1 MSTLR
6 FHERMSGWISFEERS
21 YNQAVTAGR
30 RSHNS
35 CAQELEIEIDDL
47 EHFIRDPGHLA
58 RIEGRVRCEQ
68 LGGELRVQPGSSFN
82 LFVDAGGVRHKRMLY
97 RLYLL
102 DKAGRKLTLSGF
114 KDLEDDPNLDVWG
127 DTSRLLIRILSGWLE
142 REPNGDESTVATG
155 ILYISRAGLLRMLS
169 SFRASG
175 AGLATFRTSAR
186 FEEFFIR
193 ELAQIYGG
201 PSESTSSED
210 FPSPTTL
217 DTRWQGQ
224 PPGEWHELE
233 GHPGLRRRIIGFHA
247 RDAER
252 TALTLHQISGQR
264 EPTRGP
270 VLLIHGGGV
279 RANLFYDAP
288 RQPTIVDLLVERGYD
303 VWLENWRASIDL
315 PPRSYTLD
323 QGAVYDH
330 PAAVAEIKRHTG
342 AETMKAIV
350 QCQGSTSLTMS
361 AIAGLVPEITT
372 IVSNAVSLYVNVP
385 RRSEFKLHAFV
396 PICATRLS
404 GLDAQ
409 WAVRAP
415 SALASGFARVAH
427 LIRGR
432 DCDNEVCQVANY
444 MYGVGSDIL
453 WRHANLDVETH
464 EWVSREFGYCPFSL
478 LAQIGRAQVRG
489 YVVPVEGL
497 AELPESL
504 VNFAPMTDARFA
516 FLAGSRNRLF
526 LPLSQRR
533 SFEHFDRFRRDYHT
547 FHELPGY
554 THLDVMF
561 GRNAH
566 HDVFPVILNELS
578 AGP

>member
-6 FHERMSGWISFEERS
+6 FHERMSGWISFEQHS
-21 YNQAVTAGR
+21 YNQAVAAGR
-30 RSHNS
+30 RSHNACS
-35 CAQELEIEIDDL
+35 QELEIEIDDL
-47 EHFIRDPGHLA
+47 DRFLCEPDHAA
-58 RIEGRVRCEQ
+58 RAEGIVHCDQ
-68 LGGELRVQPGSSFN
+68 LGGGLAVQPGSSFN
-82 LFVDAGGVRHKRMLY
+82 LFVDAGGARHKRMLY
-97 RLYLL
+97 RLYLV
-102 DKAGRKLTLSGF
+102 DTAGRELTLSGF

-127 DTSRLLIRILSGWLE
+127 DTSRLLIRILSGRVD
-142 REPNGDESTVATG
+142 REPIGDESSVATG
-155 ILYISRAGLLRMLS
+155 ILYISRFGFLRMLS
-169 SFRASG
+169 TFRGSG
-175 AGLATFRTSAR
+175 AIATARATAR
-186 FEEFFIR
+186 FNEFFVH
-193 ELAQIYGG
+193 ELGKVYGG
-201 PSESTSSED
+201 PAVSTSAED
-210 FPSPTTL
+210 FPSPTEL
-217 DTRWQGQ
+217 DARWQGKA
-224 PPGEWHELE
+224 PERWHDLE
-233 GHPGLRRRIIGFHA
+233 GHSGLRRRIIGFHA
-247 RDAER
+247 QDAAR
-252 TALTLHQISGQR
+252 TALTLHQIRG
-264 EPTRGP
+264 EADPTLGP

-288 RQPTIVDLLVERGYD
+288 RRPTIVDVLVGHGYD

-330 PAAVAEIKRHTG
+330 PAAVAEIKRQTG

-385 RRSEFKLHAFV
+385 KASELKLQAFV
-396 PICATRLS
+396 PVCETSLS

-415 SALASGFARVAH
+415 SALATGFARVAH

-444 MYGVGSDIL
+444 MYGVGRDIL
-453 WRHANLDVETH
+453 WRHANLDGDTH
-464 EWVSREFGYCPFSL
+464 DWVSREFGYCPFSL
-478 LAQIGRAQVRG
+478 LAQIGRAQRKG
-489 YVVPVEGL
+489 YLVPVDGL
-497 AELPESL
+497 AQLPESL
-504 VNFAPMTDARFA
+504 VDVEPMTDARFA

-533 SFEHFDRFRRDYHT
+533 SFEHFEHFRRDYHT

-566 HDVFPVILNELS
+566 HDVFPLILRELA
-578 AGP
+578 AGR